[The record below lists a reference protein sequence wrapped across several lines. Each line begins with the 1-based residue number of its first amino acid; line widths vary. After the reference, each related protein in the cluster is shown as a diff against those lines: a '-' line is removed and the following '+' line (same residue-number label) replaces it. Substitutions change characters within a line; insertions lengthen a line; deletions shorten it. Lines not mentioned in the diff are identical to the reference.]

1 MRYDRKTKAQLLE
14 ELAELRRKV
23 ATLEETRAH
32 WERTAEPLRVAKEL
46 ERIFNL
52 SLDLICVA
60 GLDGYYKWVNP
71 AFERILGWT
80 EEESLSRP
88 FMEFIHPDDRPAAE
102 EHMRKLAA
110 GAEVVCF
117 EDRDL
122 CKDGSVR
129 WLSWAVVP
137 IKEEGVVYGVGR
149 DITEQKRAE
158 EALRI
163 SEQNY
168 REIFNGVNDIIV
180 IHDPESGAVLE
191 VNARAREAFGYSP
204 EEKERPTLSD
214 FCSGPPYTL
223 EKALEMVRKAA
234 AEGPQVF
241 EWLNRRRDGTTF
253 WVEVNLKPAVIG
265 GQRRLLAVARDVTR
279 RKQAEEALSKARDE
293 LEERVEERTAAL
305 RREIA
310 ERRQTEEARRRSESR
325 YRQLC
330 QSLRDAYGV
339 VNMEGRITECN
350 TAFTDMLGYSA
361 EEIRRL
367 TYEDITPEQWHEHEA
382 RIIRDQVFTRGYSDV
397 YEKEYRRKDGT
408 VFPIELRTFLMRDES
423 GNPTAMWAIIRDT
436 TQRKRAEAALR
447 HREALLS
454 SMIENMP
461 VDFWARDLECRLLL
475 QSPQTVEWWGDL
487 RGKPFET
494 EEVPPETLE
503 QWRANNERAL
513 RGEVVRGEVQLVTR
527 RGERKDF
534 YNVVAPVVIEGEIHG
549 ILGINLDI
557 TDRKRAE
564 QALRESEEKYRALA
578 EKVNDIPYSVDL
590 DGRFTYIGPQV
601 ARYGSDPQDI
611 LGQSY
616 LEFVDSDDRQRVAD
630 DFQRSLTT
638 GGEFPTVFRV
648 RTAEGRT
655 FWLEDEGRMQ
665 RDESGRVVGMTGI
678 LRDVTERKRMQQAL
692 EENEALLRQV
702 LDLNPA
708 LIFVTD
714 RHGTFLLANRGAAEA
729 YGTTPEAMVGMHH
742 LDFRDDSGDVPEAV
756 ERCLRRDREVIES
769 KQPLF
774 LPEEAVAARDGTTHY
789 YQTTK
794 IPLAVKGDPDCVLA
808 VSIDITE
815 RKRAEQA
822 ILEEQQR
829 LHRLL
834 SMYERDRRLVAYEI
848 HDGFTQPLAGAL
860 MQLEGGLQLAKSR
873 YPDLPLESCES
884 ALELLRKSI
893 DQARRLMGGL
903 RPAVLEEF
911 GVVAAIENLVEDE
924 RRRTE
929 ATIEVAAEVDF
940 DRLEDPL
947 ELAIFRIVQEA
958 LANAVSHSGSER
970 IRVALVQQG
979 DRLRIE
985 VRDEGAGFDPARVEP
1000 GCFGLEGIRVR
1011 ARLFG
1016 GNAAIQS
1023 SPSQGAHLVV
1033 ELPLVERAADA
1044 PHESAP

>member
-1 MRYDRKTKAQLLE
+1 MRDDRKTKAQLLE
-14 ELAELRRKV
+14 ELAELHRKV
-23 ATLEETRAH
+23 ATLEETRAD
-32 WERTAEPLRVAKEL
+32 WERTAEPFRVAKDL

-60 GLDGYYKWVNP
+60 GFDGYYKWVNP

-204 EEKERPTLSD
+204 EDKEGPTFSD
-214 FCSGPPYTL
+214 FCPGPPFTP
-223 EKALEMVRKAA
+223 EKALEMIRKAA
-234 AEGPQVF
+234 SEGPQVF

-265 GQRRLLAVARDVTR
+265 GQRRLLAVARDIMR
-279 RKQAEEALSKARDE
+279 RKQAEEALRKARDE

-305 RREIA
+305 R
-310 ERRQTEEARRRSESR
+310 
-325 YRQLC
+325 
-330 QSLRDAYGV
+330 D
-339 VNMEGRITECN
+339 
-350 TAFTDMLGYSA
+350 
-361 EEIRRL
+361 
-367 TYEDITPEQWHEHEA
+367 
-382 RIIRDQVFTRGYSDV
+382 
-397 YEKEYRRKDGT
+397 
-408 VFPIELRTFLMRDES
+408 
-423 GNPTAMWAIIRDT
+423 
-436 TQRKRAEAALR
+436 
-447 HREALLS
+447 
-454 SMIENMP
+454 
-461 VDFWARDLECRLLL
+461 
-475 QSPQTVEWWGDL
+475 
-487 RGKPFET
+487 
-494 EEVPPETLE
+494 
-503 QWRANNERAL
+503 
-513 RGEVVRGEVQLVTR
+513 
-527 RGERKDF
+527 
-534 YNVVAPVVIEGEIHG
+534 
-549 ILGINLDI
+549 
-557 TDRKRAE
+557 
-564 QALRESEEKYRALA
+564 SEEKYRALA
-578 EKVNDIPYSVDL
+578 EKVNDIPYSLDL

-601 ARYGSDPQDI
+601 ARYGSDPQEI

-616 LEFVDSDDRQRVAD
+616 LEFVDSEDRQRVAD

-638 GGEFPTVFRV
+638 GEEFPTVFRV
-648 RTAEGRT
+648 RTADGRT
-655 FWLEDEGRMQ
+655 FWLEDEGRMR
-665 RDESGRVVGMTGI
+665 RDESGRIVGMTGI
-678 LRDVTERKRMQQAL
+678 LRDVTERKA
-692 EENEALLRQV
+692 
-702 LDLNPA
+702 
-708 LIFVTD
+708 
-714 RHGTFLLANRGAAEA
+714 
-729 YGTTPEAMVGMHH
+729 
-742 LDFRDDSGDVPEAV
+742 
-756 ERCLRRDREVIES
+756 
-769 KQPLF
+769 
-774 LPEEAVAARDGTTHY
+774 
-789 YQTTK
+789 
-794 IPLAVKGDPDCVLA
+794 
-808 VSIDITE
+808 
-815 RKRAEQA
+815 AEQA
-822 ILEEQQR
+822 VLEEQRR
-829 LHRLL
+829 LRRLL
-834 SMYERDRRLVAYEI
+834 SMYERDRQLVAYEI

-860 MQLEGGLQLAKSR
+860 MQLEGGLQLATSR
-873 YPDLPLESCES
+873 YPDIPLESCES

-893 DQARRLMGGL
+893 EEARRLMGGL

-911 GVVAAIENLVEDE
+911 GVVAAIENLLDE
-924 RRRTE
+924 QRRRTG
-929 ATIEVAAEVDF
+929 ATIEVTGEVDF

-958 LANAVSHSGSER
+958 VANAVNHSDSER

-985 VRDEGAGFDPARVEP
+985 VQDEGAGFDPARVES

-1016 GNAAIQS
+1016 GDVTIQS
-1023 SPSQGAHLVV
+1023 SPGQGTHLVV
-1033 ELPLVERAADA
+1033 ELPLVEREPDA
-1044 PHESAP
+1044 PDGSTP